1 MRINRLDNCW
11 HRVCIMEC
19 MRYKSWEFLCDAP
32 SPERTNC
39 DQYDKNCMQGRMERQ
54 AKLLFNT
61 QIAGEK
67 YDALLDKD

>member
-1 MRINRLDNCW
+1 
-11 HRVCIMEC
+11 
-19 MRYKSWEFLCDAP
+19 
-32 SPERTNC
+32 
-39 DQYDKNCMQGRMERQ
+39 MQGRMERQ